1 MILKVPAGT
10 VVKDAETGKVIL
22 DMANRTFLMRYI
34 FDTFKDFVYFQKA
47 ATYKHQRFLL

>member
-22 DMANRTFLMRYI
+22 DMANRTEP
-34 FDTFKDFVYFQKA
+34 VVS
-47 ATYKHQRFLL
+47 

>member
-22 DMANRTFLMRYI
+22 DMANRHGTSSA
-34 FDTFKDFVYFQKA
+34 FKRWSWWKG
-47 ATYKHQRFLL
+47 